1 MWLGLE
7 AAAEHPIRIALLLSH
22 TYGLSKCW
30 PATIVFPQP
39 ARIQEHA
46 RLVSAKAGPRSIGGM
61 NQRIYKGLRKI
72 PVLQQRNLYQKM
84 LQCVSLLAHLRP
96 SCFITLL

>member
-7 AAAEHPIRIALLLSH
+7 AAVEHPIRIALLLSH

-39 ARIQEHA
+39 ENSGTCS
-46 RLVSAKAGPRSIGGM
+46 LVRAKAGPCSIGVM
-61 NQRIYKGLRKI
+61 NRHIYKGLRKI
-72 PVLQQRNLYQKM
+72 PALQQRILYQKM

-96 SCFITLL
+96 SCFITPL